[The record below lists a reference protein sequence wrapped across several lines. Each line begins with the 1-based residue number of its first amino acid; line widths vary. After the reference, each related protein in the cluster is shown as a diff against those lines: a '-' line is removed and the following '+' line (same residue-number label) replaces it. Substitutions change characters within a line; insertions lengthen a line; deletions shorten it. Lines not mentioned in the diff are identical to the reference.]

1 MLENPE
7 TDVRADIPRQQR
19 PVRLL
24 LINPRFPDSFW
35 SFRWAIEKVLPGKRT
50 MNPPLGLATLAALC
64 PADWEVEILDE
75 NIDTV
80 PLNPRADIIGV
91 GGMAVQ
97 HKRQRELLNYYRK
110 KGYFVVAGGSYASLC
125 PERFE
130 QLAHTIIVGE
140 AEYIWPEFCRDF
152 RQGLQRELYRESG
165 LVDLGD
171 SPVPRYDLLKIEKYS
186 TIGIQYSRGC
196 PFQCDF
202 CDIIVMF
209 GRQPRA
215 KQVEQIGRELD
226 LLRSL
231 DVRSVFFVDDNL
243 IGNKAYAK
251 KLLRYMA
258 GYQQQHSYRF
268 QLGTQA
274 SVNLAENK
282 ELLSL
287 FRQANFSWVFLG
299 IETPDPESLKETN
312 KTQNIRQDLS
322 TTIRT
327 FYTNGIDVMGG
338 FIIGFDND
346 TLDAF
351 DLQYRF
357 IIDNGIQVAM
367 IGLLMA
373 LPKTPLHKR
382 LKQEGRLI
390 PGAEDGDNTKPGT
403 NFTPKRMDYDAMV
416 QAHQTLYKKLVRSRS
431 IADRICNKT
440 RYLKQPVGNT
450 GYAWRQQIVIL
461 RRLFFRGVLKG
472 GPVQLYQ
479 FVRTLLGATPR
490 AWPQVMVDW
499 ISGLAMQD
507 YVKRC
512 FKVHVESKQH
522 LAQKTYDFFYRTY
535 TEYLQK
541 GSLQVSL
548 QFAEKRADLAL
559 TLKGMMADKF
569 YPRTARRLEK
579 LMRCTAT
586 TVTLYIDELYEG
598 QSQQLGKLLKRLA
611 RYGDRVS
618 IRVNQKVRH
627 LLPIDSSV
635 FHVVLD

>member
-1 MLENPE
+1 MSENSE
-7 TDVRADIPRQQR
+7 TDVRADTPRQQR

-50 MNPPLGLATLAALC
+50 VNPPLGLATLAALC
-64 PADWEVEILDE
+64 PPDWEVEILDE

-80 PLNPRADIIGV
+80 PFDPRADIIGI

-97 HKRQRELLNYYRK
+97 HQRQRELLNYYRK

-130 QLAHTIIVGE
+130 QLVHTVIVGE
-140 AEYIWPEFCRDF
+140 AEYIWPRFCRDF
-152 RQGLQRELYRESG
+152 EQGKQHEFYRESG

-196 PFQCDF
+196 PFRCDF

-209 GRQPRA
+209 GRRPRH
-215 KQVEQIGRELD
+215 KRVEQIGRELD
-226 LLRSL
+226 QLRAL
-231 DVRSVFFVDDNL
+231 GVHSVFFVDDNL
-243 IGNKAYAK
+243 IGNKASAK
-251 KLLRYMA
+251 KLFRFMIE
-258 GYQQQHSYRF
+258 YQSRHTHHF

-299 IETPDPESLKETN
+299 IETPDTESLKETN

-327 FYTNGIDVMGG
+327 FYSNGIDVLGG

-403 NFTPKRMDYDAMV
+403 NFLPKRMDYDAMV
-416 QAHQTLYKKLVRSRS
+416 QAHQALYQNLVRSRS

-440 RYLKQPVGNT
+440 RYLKQPVGKAV
-450 GYAWRQQIVIL
+450 YAWRQQIGIL
-461 RRLFFRGVLKG
+461 QRLFFRGVLKG
-472 GPVQLYQ
+472 GPVRLYQ
-479 FVRTLLGATPR
+479 FVRTLLSASPR
-490 AWPQVMVDW
+490 VWPQVMVDW

-512 FKVHVESKQH
+512 FKVHAESKQH
-522 LAQKTYDFFYRTY
+522 LAQKTCDFFYRTY

-541 GSLQVSL
+541 GSLKVSL
-548 QFAEKRADLAL
+548 QFVEKRTDLAL
-559 TLKGMMADKF
+559 TLKGMMAHRF

-598 QSQQLGKLLKRLA
+598 QSRQLGKFLKRLA

-618 IRVNQKVRH
+618 IRVNKKVRH